1 MGRNHYLTADDAED
15 KAGWIQHL
23 TDACKITVSTFSV
36 FHLSTCHDYRTHA
49 SLLPGKVMFLHLC
62 VILFT
67 GRSLSGG
74 SLSRGAL
81 CPGGGGV
88 SVQVG
93 GGSLSGRLP
102 LYDTERAVRILLEC
116 ILVEY
121 ANAEIDFFKDIF
133 EWCTKESCRG

>member
-23 TDACKITVSTFSV
+23 TDACKIIVSTFSV

-62 VILFT
+62 VIMFT

-88 SVQVG
+88 SVQVWRG
-93 GGSLSGRLP
+93 VLCQGDSPCTIQSGR
-102 LYDTERAVRILLEC
+102 YASYWNAFLLNMQMQK
-116 ILVEY
+116 LTFY
-121 ANAEIDFFKDIF
+121 
-133 EWCTKESCRG
+133 GYL

>member
-74 SLSRGAL
+74 VSVQVGSLSRWAL

-93 GGSLSGRLP
+93 GGLCQGDSPCTIQSGR
-102 LYDTERAVRILLEC
+102 YASYWNAFLL
-116 ILVEY
+116 
-121 ANAEIDFFKDIF
+121 NMQMQ
-133 EWCTKESCRG
+133 